1 MGPLVR
7 GAVTLSEMGERSKGC
22 PNFSFSNIKVVYTM
36 AVTELQQLYW
46 ILQVEEVDYDT
57 VVGTLDFEMT
67 EGKREAAE
75 LGTSQLSGE
84 EDSGY

>member
-1 MGPLVR
+1 
-7 GAVTLSEMGERSKGC
+7 
-22 PNFSFSNIKVVYTM
+22 M

-84 EDSGY
+84 